1 VSRPEVAGRKTR
13 QRAKAKNKSLPSS
26 TEIAPAAYSI
36 REFCTAHR
44 ISLDHYYKQQRL
56 GLGPTVMRVGH
67 RSLISFESAGE
78 WRRAREEAS
87 KPVAA

>member
-1 VSRPEVAGRKTR
+1 VSRPEVTGRRTR
-13 QRAKAKNKSLPSS
+13 QRAKAKDKSLIP
-26 TEIAPAAYSI
+26 TTKIAPAAYSI

-44 ISLDHYYKQQRL
+44 ISLDHYYKIQRI
-56 GLGPTVMRVGH
+56 GLGPAVMKVGA
-67 RSLISFESAGE
+67 RTLISFESGAE